1 MKLLFES
8 VERSEIDSARLLL
21 ESRGIPVFIGNEDS
35 ARNFGLVYPAR
46 NYALWIC
53 IDEQYEDALALL
65 DDINHEV
72 KRPVD
77 IEEYNK
83 SFEQLRSRN
92 TQKLFNG
99 MMLAML
105 ILIAAIFALVFLG

>member
-8 VERSEIDSARLLL
+8 IERSEIDSARILL
-21 ESRGIPVFIGNEDS
+21 ESRGIPIFVGNEDS

-46 NYALWIC
+46 KYALWVC

-65 DDINHEV
+65 DNNDHEI
-72 KRPVD
+72 RMPVD
-77 IEEYNK
+77 IQEYHK
-83 SFEQLRSRN
+83 SFEQLRSQN

-99 MMLAML
+99 LMLVLVAVITL
-105 ILIAAIFALVFLG
+105 IFAMAVIG